1 MGAKGAEMP
10 GWKRSGFLLGFV
22 LMLIVAVGCDGK
34 LRFKFA
40 RYPDTPVVIG
50 PPAGLSSSDLAAIV
64 VAIR

>member
-1 MGAKGAEMP
+1 MAGQ
-10 GWKRSGFLLGFV
+10 KRIGFLLGFA
-22 LMLIVAVGCDGK
+22 LMLIVAGGCDST

-40 RYPDTPVVIG
+40 RYPDTPVIIG